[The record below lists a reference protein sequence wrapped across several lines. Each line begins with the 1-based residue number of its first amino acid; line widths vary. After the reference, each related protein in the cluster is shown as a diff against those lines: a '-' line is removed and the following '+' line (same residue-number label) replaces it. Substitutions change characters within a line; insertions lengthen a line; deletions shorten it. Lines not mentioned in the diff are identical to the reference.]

1 MTTFPAAVRTV
12 RWMVRDTFRQAAASR
27 LLVVMLGLTGLC
39 VVFCL
44 GVSVSGPEERVKH
57 PDELPL
63 YVPKGLADDK
73 VYEEGITVPA
83 GEVSLGFGLFRFEV
97 AKSRADSVRLIQ
109 VWLAGVLADTAGVLL
124 ALLWTAGFLPAF
136 LDPQA
141 ATVLL
146 AKPTPRGAVLA
157 GKYLGVVGFVG
168 LQATVFTAGTW
179 LALGVSTGVWD
190 GGYWVAAPLLV
201 VHFAVFYAVS
211 SFLAVCTRSTVVAVF
226 GTLLFWVLC
235 WAMNLTHHKLSGA
248 EVPGL
253 TPLAGTLADV
263 GYWVLPK
270 PLDLGG
276 ILFDALRAGDHAAA
290 VPELAAAQA
299 RGDFH
304 PELAV
309 LTSLLF
315 AAGLLGIAAHE
326 FRTQD
331 Y

>member
-1 MTTFPAAVRTV
+1 
-12 RWMVRDTFRQAAASR
+12 MVRDTFRQAAASR
-27 LLVVMLGLTGLC
+27 LLAVMLGLTGLC

-44 GVSVSGPEERVKH
+44 GVSVSGVEEREKH

-63 YVPKGLADDK
+63 YVPRSQADEK
-73 VYEEGITVPA
+73 VREEGITVPA
-83 GEVSLGFGLFRFEV
+83 GEVSLGFGLARFEV
-97 AKSRADSVRLIQ
+97 TKNRADAVRLIQ

-124 ALLWTAGFLPAF
+124 ALVWTAGFLPAF

-146 AKPTPRGAVLA
+146 AKPTRRGAVLA

-168 LQATVFTAGTW
+168 LQAVAFTAGTW
-179 LALGVSTGVWD
+179 LALGVGTGVWD
-190 GGYWVAAPLLV
+190 GAYWLAAPLLV

-211 SFLAVCTRSTVVAVF
+211 SFLAVCTRSTAVCVF
-226 GTLLFWVLC
+226 GTLLFWLLC
-235 WAMNLTHHKLSGA
+235 WAMNLTHHRLGGA
-248 EVPGL
+248 EVPGVA
-253 TPLAGTLADV
+253 PLAGTLIDAW
-263 GYWVLPK
+263 YWVLPK

-276 ILFDALRAGDHAAA
+276 IFFDALRAADHAAA
-290 VPELAAAQA
+290 VPEVAAAKA

-309 LTSLLF
+309 LTSVLF
-315 AAGLLGIAAHE
+315 AVGLLAVAAHE
-326 FRTQD
+326 FKTQD

>member
-1 MTTFPAAVRTV
+1 MTTLPAAIRTV

-27 LLVVMLGLTGLC
+27 LLAVMLGLTGLC

-44 GVSVSGPEERVKH
+44 GVAVAGPEERVKH

-63 YVPKGLADDK
+63 YVPKSQADEK
-73 VYEEGITVPA
+73 VKEEGITVPT
-83 GEVSLGFGLFRFEV
+83 GEVSLGFGLCRFEV
-97 AKSRADSVRLIQ
+97 TKTRADSVRLIQ

-168 LQATVFTAGTW
+168 LQATLFTAGTW
-179 LALGVSTGVWD
+179 FALGVSTGVWD
-190 GGYWVAAPLLV
+190 GAYWLAAPLLV

-211 SFLAVCTRSTVVAVF
+211 SFLAVWTRSTVVSVF
-226 GTLLFWVLC
+226 GTLLFWLLC
-235 WAMNLTHHKLSGA
+235 WAMNLTHHKLGGS
-248 EVPGL
+248 EFPGM
-253 TPLAGTLADV
+253 TPLAGMLVDA

-276 ILFDALRAGDHAAA
+276 IFFDALQAGDHAAA
-290 VPELAAAQA
+290 VPELVAAQA

-309 LTSLLF
+309 VTSLVF
-315 AAGLLGIAAHE
+315 AAGVLAVAAHE

>member
-1 MTTFPAAVRTV
+1 MTTLPAAIRTV

-27 LLVVMLGLTGLC
+27 LLAVMLGLTGLC
-39 VVFCL
+39 VLFCL
-44 GVSVSGPEERVKH
+44 GVSVAGDDTRVKH

-63 YVPKGLADDK
+63 YVPKSQADDK
-73 VYEEGITVPA
+73 VRDEGITVAA
-83 GEVSLGFGLFRFEV
+83 GEVSVGFGLVRFEV
-97 AKSRADSVRLIQ
+97 AKSRADAVRLVQ

-157 GKYLGVVGFVG
+157 GKYLGVVGLVG
-168 LQATVFTAGTW
+168 LQAVVFTAGTW
-179 LALGVSTGVWD
+179 LALGASTGVWD
-190 GGYWVAAPLLV
+190 GAYWLAAPLLV

-226 GTLLFWVLC
+226 GTLLFWLLC
-235 WAMNLTHHKLSGA
+235 WAMNLTHHRLGGS
-248 EVPGL
+248 EVSAI
-253 TPLAGTLADV
+253 TPLAGTLIEA

-276 ILFDALRAGDHAAA
+276 IFFDALRAGDHAAA

-299 RGDFH
+299 RGDFD

-315 AAGLLGIAAHE
+315 AAGVLAIAAHE
-326 FRTQD
+326 FRSQD

>member
-1 MTTFPAAVRTV
+1 MTTLPAAIRTV

-27 LLVVMLGLTGLC
+27 LLWAMLGLTGLA

-44 GVSVSGPEERVKH
+44 GVSVRGDEARAKH

-63 YVPKGLADDK
+63 YVPKSQADDK
-73 VYEEGITVPA
+73 VRDEGIDVPA
-83 GEVSLGFGLFRFEV
+83 GEVSLGFGLARFEV
-97 AKSRADSVRLIQ
+97 TKSRADSVRLIQ

-124 ALLWTAGFLPAF
+124 ALLWTAGFLPTF

-146 AKPTPRGAVLA
+146 AKPTPRGAVLG

-168 LQATVFTAGTW
+168 LQAVLFVAGTW
-179 LALGVSTGVWD
+179 TALGLSTGVWD
-190 GGYWVAAPLLV
+190 GAYWLAAPLLV

-211 SFLAVCTRSTVVAVF
+211 SFLAVCTRSTVVSVF
-226 GTLLFWVLC
+226 GTLLFWLLC
-235 WAMNLTHHKLSGA
+235 WGMNLLHHKLGGA
-248 EVPGL
+248 EASAVAPA
-253 TPLAGTLADV
+253 AGFLVDF

-276 ILFDALRAGDHAAA
+276 LFFDALGAGDHAAA
-290 VPELAAAQA
+290 VPEVEAAKA

-309 LTSLLF
+309 ATSVLF
-315 AAGLLGIAAHE
+315 AAGVLALAAYE
-326 FRTQD
+326 FRSQD